1 MMSVD
6 FRGFHSPWNKKASNA
21 KLGGEW
27 KWYNPHVWTLKQQAQ
42 YVKEEVEKHQ
52 GAPALAL
59 TDLDVSK
66 NQLGAAACS
75 ALLLPAAA
83 AAARATTHS
92 AGVTAV
98 AEGLKRLNLF
108 GARTIAN
115 NRYCVSKR
123 SFCHRCLLC
132 RDKLRSAV

>member
-1 MMSVD
+1 M
-6 FRGFHSPWNKKASNA
+6 
-21 KLGGEW
+21 
-27 KWYNPHVWTLKQQAQ
+27 
-42 YVKEEVEKHQ
+42 
-52 GAPALAL
+52 AL

-75 ALLLPAAA
+75 ALLLPAAAA

-108 GARTIAN
+108 GARTITN
-115 NRYCVSKR
+115 NQFCVFNG
-123 SFCHRCLLC
+123 FCHRCLRC
-132 RDKLRSAV
+132 HDKLGSAV